1 MRYKSTFPGGATFP
15 GRYFFAEVGIMYA
28 VIKTGGKQYKV
39 APGDVVKVESLG
51 IEQGGTVELS
61 DVLLVEQDGEVKLG
75 APLLDGAVVT
85 AEVVRNG
92 RGKKI
97 LVFKHKRRKS
107 YRKLNG
113 HRQNFTELKITEIT
127 A

>member
-61 DVLLVEQDGEVKLG
+61 DVLLVEQDGE
-75 APLLDGAVVT
+75 
-85 AEVVRNG
+85 EVVRNG

>member
-1 MRYKSTFPGGATFP
+1 
-15 GRYFFAEVGIMYA
+15 MYA

-75 APLLDGAVVT
+75 APLLDGAKVT

-92 RGKKI
+92 RGK
-97 LVFKHKRRKS
+97 
-107 YRKLNG
+107 
-113 HRQNFTELKITEIT
+113 
-127 A
+127 